1 MLTVADLDIA
11 RDIKERLGYVAVD
24 FDLEMGVGD
33 DSVPLKK
40 TYELPDGTAFTVG
53 NERFRVTEP
62 LFQPALIG
70 EGHIFVV
77 IPVCLASLCI
87 MYTKHVLPEIT
98 VVHSLVLPL
107 NIDIFL

>member
-77 IPVCLASLCI
+77 IPVVSSIIVHNVHKTCFTRDYSSTLSGFTL
-87 MYTKHVLPEIT
+87 KH
-98 VVHSLVLPL
+98 
-107 NIDIFL
+107 